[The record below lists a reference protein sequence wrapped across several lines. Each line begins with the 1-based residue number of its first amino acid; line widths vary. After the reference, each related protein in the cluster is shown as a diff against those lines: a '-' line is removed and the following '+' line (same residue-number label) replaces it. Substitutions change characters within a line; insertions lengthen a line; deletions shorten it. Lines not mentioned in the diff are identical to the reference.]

1 MTAHTPADD
10 LADLARRLARLAPD
24 RRDPER
30 YFVEKSEIIAA
41 LRRIAQRGIISTNN
55 ASITK

>member
-1 MTAHTPADD
+1 MTSSTPDD

-30 YFVEKSEIIAA
+30 YFMEKSEIIAA
-41 LRRIAQRGIISTNN
+41 LRRIAKLGIIN
-55 ASITK
+55 ADHAGITK